1 MDADARG
8 LLDDAGA
15 DLEQARPEGRELG
28 PGERHPAGH
37 GIAQGEHQ
45 PVGRGVQDEAELVG
59 DRALAGGPV
68 GGELALVQLDEVL
81 GLAAGAVDIFIEMA
95 DISAERG
102 DDVAG
107 VEAARGGLQPGDDPA
122 FAVPRTGGV
131 VEGGEAPH
139 LFGAGL
145 GAAHLEVVGDAVCE
159 AVQHGIARQA
169 EDVVDAVLLAPRHGL
184 GPAVVA
190 VSPEGEPGARPVPAD
205 AAHQVLEEG
214 ADLDARRRLAR
225 AQENRHRL
233 AALDMIDVD
242 GQETASVVV
251 GVEQRQL
258 LLAVHRVAGVV
269 DVERDRRGRAR
280 EGAAEEID
288 QRRRHARHLAARGR
302 VLQPAHGRLRAQRAA
317 ALRRPADGQLEQ
329 RIGAQGVAVVGIL
342 IPAGDREH
350 AEAQH
355 RRERV
360 DHRRRIAPIP
370 HAARQSVG
378 QT

>member
-1 MDADARG
+1 M
-8 LLDDAGA
+8 
-15 DLEQARPEGRELG
+15 
-28 PGERHPAGH
+28 
-37 GIAQGEHQ
+37 
-45 PVGRGVQDEAELVG
+45 QDEAELVG

-95 DISAERG
+95 GVSAERG

-214 ADLDARRRLAR
+214 ADLGARRRLAG

-233 AALDMIDVD
+233 AALDMVD
-242 GQETASVVV
+242 MDRQEA
-251 GVEQRQL
+251 
-258 LLAVHRVAGVV
+258 RV
-269 DVERDRRGRAR
+269 
-280 EGAAEEID
+280 
-288 QRRRHARHLAARGR
+288 
-302 VLQPAHGRLRAQRAA
+302 
-317 ALRRPADGQLEQ
+317 
-329 RIGAQGVAVVGIL
+329 
-342 IPAGDREH
+342 
-350 AEAQH
+350 
-355 RRERV
+355 
-360 DHRRRIAPIP
+360 
-370 HAARQSVG
+370 S
-378 QT
+378 